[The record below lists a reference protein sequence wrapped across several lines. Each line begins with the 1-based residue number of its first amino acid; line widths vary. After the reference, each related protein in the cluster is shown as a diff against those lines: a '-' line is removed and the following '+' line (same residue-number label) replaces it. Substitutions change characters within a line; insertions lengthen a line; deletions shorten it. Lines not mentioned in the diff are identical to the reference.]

1 MNNLQKYAG
10 LLNDAAPKGEFLAY
24 INDDEAQMLKDAGAK
39 GLLTPQGI
47 PSFRGDG
54 GYQGGGGGSSGGRGG
69 NSGGG
74 NSGGGGGRGDN
85 GGGGGGR
92 DYSPPSRPSPPSN
105 PSPPS
110 KPSRPSPPSG
120 GVGGGGGGRDYS
132 PPSNTPPSN
141 TPPSNT
147 PPGNGGADNEA
158 NPGDQDT
165 FNPET
170 GDQGIGGADNE
181 ANPGDQDTFNP
192 ETGDQGIGGGNG
204 NVDAEDEYLAPD
216 SDHFKATQK
225 AIGKTQK
232 ELKEL
237 GLNKS
242 EWTDYTKAEQEAYQ
256 KEMNRL
262 NGTKNKNYSFYK
274 GNKGTTN
281 LTFNEHF
288 KDVVVTDPILKFSP
302 TARLLVAAGRTIK
315 ENATTSYG
323 TGNYGSGG
331 TDGSGAA
338 VDQGGWIG
346 KVLNSDGSVKSTLT
360 ESEAQNIY
368 KEAQSQLPYQ
378 IGNTKPQ
385 KSMVNDFFKNM
396 GKNLGVSTTYMNT
409 YNQAKNQLS
418 QSLNLTPNTQQYG
431 YTASPYS
438 NYSMSMTS
446 ANPYYD
452 ELENQGLI

>member
-1 MNNLQKYAG
+1 MNNLKQYAG

-47 PSFRGDG
+47 PSYRGG
-54 GYQGGGGGSSGGRGG
+54 GADMGGGGGRSGGGNSGGGNSGGG

-92 DYSPPSRPSPPSN
+92 DYSPPSRPSPPS
-105 PSPPS
+105 STPP
-110 KPSRPSPPSG
+110 
-120 GVGGGGGGRDYS
+120 GGGGGRDYS
-132 PPSNTPPSN
+132 PPSNTPPTKSPPSN
-141 TPPSNT
+141 TPPSNN
-147 PPGNGGADNEA
+147 PPGNDGSDNEA

-170 GDQGIGGADNE
+170 GNQGTGG
-181 ANPGDQDTFNP
+181 GD
-192 ETGDQGIGGGNG
+192 GNG

-225 AIGKTQK
+225 AIGKTNK
-232 ELKEL
+232 ELKEQ
-237 GLNKS
+237 GLDKS
-242 EWTDYTKAEQEAYQ
+242 EWTDYTKTEQEAYQ

-262 NGTKNKNYSFYK
+262 NGTEGKNYSFYK

-302 TARLLVAAGRTIK
+302 TMRLLVAAGRTIQ

-323 TGNYGSGG
+323 TGSYGSGG

-368 KEAQSQLPYQ
+368 QQAQSQLPYQ

-396 GKNLGVSTTYMNT
+396 GSNLGVSTTYMNT
-409 YNQAKNQLS
+409 YNQAKNKIS
-418 QSLNLTPNTQQYG
+418 QSLNLTPNTQQFG

-438 NYSMSMTS
+438 NYSRSMTS